1 MLKNY
6 VISLANAHERRTHV
20 TQEFGQKGVNF
31 EFFDAITPEQINDLA
46 VKFGLNI
53 TNANLTKGELACLFS
68 HVSLWQ
74 KAIDENLDYIAIFED
89 DVYLGENA
97 DYFLNDDGWIPEEC
111 EVIKL
116 EKFSNYCSTKKT
128 PIIIQE
134 RQINI
139 IKEMHLGASGYILS
153 QNICQYLLGYINN
166 SNPIIAVDHI
176 LFENIL
182 NDNTHKIYQMKPALC
197 IQSDRLHS
205 VQKVFK
211 STLEDDRRI
220 RINKLIIKPN
230 KSQKIRIEIMR
241 IFKQIRSIIP
251 NIKRKIFD
259 GLEFL

>member
-1 MLKNY
+1 M
-6 VISLANAHERRTHV
+6 
-20 TQEFGQKGVNF
+20 
-31 EFFDAITPEQINDLA
+31 
-46 VKFGLNI
+46 
-53 TNANLTKGELACLFS
+53 
-68 HVSLWQ
+68 
-74 KAIDENLDYIAIFED
+74 DYIAIFED

-153 QNICQYLLGYINN
+153 QNICQYLLGYIKN

-182 NDNTHKIYQMKPALC
+182 NDENDAVFFPRH
-197 IQSDRLHS
+197 DRSHG
-205 VQKVFK
+205 
-211 STLEDDRRI
+211 
-220 RINKLIIKPN
+220 
-230 KSQKIRIEIMR
+230 
-241 IFKQIRSIIP
+241 
-251 NIKRKIFD
+251 KIFFCRID
-259 GLEFL
+259 YLLVRWPIHPDILQSAP